1 MKKYDLN
8 KDFPDQKGWL
18 EMCSPEEKKA
28 FIFGGCC
35 CFDTETDEG
44 KRVFTLRAARKCSLT
59 ELYAIQSYMIMSD
72 KVDIL
77 NEGKAAISFNN
88 ILKAEKEHYPPP
100 SKEEKLET
108 QRKLIE
114 FKKSHPDFFGVIEE
128 EGIDE

>member
-28 FIFGGCC
+28 FIFGCC

-44 KRVFTLRAARKCSLT
+44 KIVFTLRAARKCSLT

-77 NEGKAAISFNN
+77 NEGKAAISFDN

-114 FKKSHPDFFGVIEE
+114 FKKSHPEFFGVIEE
-128 EGIDE
+128 EGTDE